1 MIRLAA
7 ILTML
12 ADHIGVCFFPS
23 QLWLRAIGRISIPLF
38 AYGIAKGYGHSME
51 NGTYPRYLLRLLIFT
66 LVSQLPYMLFT
77 GSHWGWNIGV
87 TWLAS
92 LVTLRLLSSQ
102 ACWSVKAFGVTIF
115 QLLPIALHADGAG
128 LGTIL
133 TILLY
138 YTVIRANYPWY
149 GLLLCAVP
157 HLLLVVL
164 HQPPAW
170 IFTFG
175 ILGYF
180 LIYLV
185 RRSDGKM
192 RVPRFVAYGIY
203 PVHLLAFHI
212 LSLISQ
218 K

>member
-1 MIRLAA
+1 MIRIAA

-12 ADHIGVCFFPS
+12 VDHIGACFFPN

-38 AYGIAKGYGHSME
+38 AYGIAKGYGYSVEH
-51 NGTYPRYLLRLLIFT
+51 GTFPNYLMRLLIFT
-66 LVSQLPYMLFT
+66 LVSQPPYMLFT
-77 GSHWGWNIGV
+77 GSLWSWNIGI

-92 LVTLRLLSSQ
+92 LIALRLLSSQ
-102 ACWSVKAFGVTIF
+102 ASWPAKAFGVTLF

-133 TILLY
+133 AILLY

-149 GLLLCAVP
+149 GLLLCAAP
-157 HLLLVVL
+157 HLILAVL
-164 HQPPAW
+164 HHPPAW
-170 IFTFG
+170 LFTCG
-175 ILGYF
+175 ILSYF
-180 LIYLV
+180 LIYLF

-192 RVPRFVAYGIY
+192 RVPRSVAYGIY
-203 PVHLLAFHI
+203 PVHLLLFHI
-212 LSLISQ
+212 LSLIPQ